1 MEELIREDSKSTT
14 NLVKVVEA
22 LCLILTN
29 CIDVDSVPF
38 RCDRRCPQKKD
49 YYKQLYPD
57 CPLDI
62 IYDFQR
68 EMKKNE

>member
-1 MEELIREDSKSTT
+1 MEKLIREDSKSTT

-22 LCLILTN
+22 LCFILTN
-29 CIDVDSVPF
+29 CIDEDNDPF
-38 RCDRRCPQKKD
+38 RCDRRCPREKN

-62 IYDFQR
+62 IHDFQR
-68 EMKKNE
+68 EMKRK